1 MAPASSGNTPP
12 LPPDVKANP
21 DLPQGQSENQGVAKW
36 FTLDEVLRLRVFF
49 AAEGAKPKECRPYR
63 PEGLPAQIRA
73 AANFK
78 GDVGNPPNLYWAEVQ
93 IPVLRRQGRG
103 WKPWDALRAIIIRF
117 EANYRDSNRNPHI
130 PGCEIFDI
138 TCAAFKKLL
147 IGTWRRDDLVP
158 KAVGANIFEGEKTA
172 LRKIHAS
179 DVPPSHGFALVK
191 AMDAGPAMAEQII
204 DKLKQN
210 TQADPAGD
218 MTLLQRVIAPKK
230 PGKPK
235 KATVSER
242 VSSRITLKARA
253 GKTVLRGKGITPALL
268 DGLPHGLETR

>member
-36 FTLDEVLRLRVFF
+36 FTLD
-49 AAEGAKPKECRPYR
+49 K
-63 PEGLPAQIRA
+63 
-73 AANFK
+73 
-78 GDVGNPPNLYWAEVQ
+78 
-93 IPVLRRQGRG
+93 VLRRQGRG
-103 WKPWDALRAIIIRF
+103 WTPWDALRKIITRF
-117 EANYRDSNRNPHI
+117 EANYRVSNRNTHI
-130 PGCEIFDI
+130 PGCEISDI
-138 TCAAFKKLL
+138 TYASFKKLL
-147 IGTWRRDDLVP
+147 IGTWRRDDLAP
-158 KAVGANIFEGEKTA
+158 KAVGANIFEDEKTA

-179 DVPPSHGFALVK
+179 DVPPRHGFALVK
-191 AMDAGPAMAEQII
+191 AMDAGPSMAEQLI

-210 TQADPAGD
+210 TQAGSAGD

-235 KATVSER
+235 KPTVSER